1 MNSVSIDVCSARGG
15 RARAYDRARRE
26 GVEWALAAPLPNPG
40 FRMAPNA
47 TIHKAQIQV
56 SDMDRHY
63 YAAHALTLA
72 RHPSET
78 ELRVMVRLLAFAL
91 FADERLAF
99 GRGLSEDDGPDLMQ
113 SELDGR
119 VARWIELGQPDEAR
133 VRRACGRAREV
144 VVVGYAGRAFELWWE
159 KSRAALDRL
168 DNLAVVDVSAAAAR
182 LTEGLARNMDVQCL
196 VQDGVVQWIDCLG
209 TAELTPRWLQRPG
222 AMA

>member
-1 MNSVSIDVCSARGG
+1 MNSVSIGVRSARGG
-15 RARAYDRARRE
+15 RARGYDQARRE
-26 GVEWALAAPLPNPG
+26 GVEWALAAPLPDPG

-78 ELRVMVRLLAFAL
+78 ELRVMVRLFAFAL

-99 GRGLSEDDGPDLMQ
+99 GRGLSDDDGPDLMQ
-113 SELDGR
+113 IELDGR
-119 VARWIELGQPDEAR
+119 VARWIDLGQPDEAR

-144 VVVGYAGRAFELWWE
+144 VVVGYAGRAFDLWWE
-159 KSRAALDRL
+159 KSCAALDRL

-182 LTEGLARNMDVQCL
+182 LAEGLARNIDVQCM

-209 TAELTPRWLQRPG
+209 TAELTPRWLQRPD
-222 AMA
+222 ATA